1 MGEGLGQAIGCLI
14 TIAIAGIA
22 LTVIFGG
29 YTVFNIFSDS
39 VVKSPKRIAPEIKLT
54 TDGKRVDTLFIYKA
68 HE

>member
-39 VVKSPKRIAPEIKLT
+39 VVKSPKRIVPEIKL
-54 TDGKRVDTLFIYKA
+54 
-68 HE
+68 